1 MSWLSKAYEKSILSK
16 SLKAWEEGISRV
28 IPHQTA
34 AERRAKA
41 DAVSTYYQQK
51 EAAMAEQQRIGAEK
65 QAEQRR
71 IQEKTIRAMRRQYRS
86 SGFMQPMTDASGM
99 QTKLG

>member
-1 MSWLSKAYEKSILSK
+1 MSWLSKGLK
-16 SLKAWEEGISRV
+16 SLEGAVASV

-34 AERRAKA
+34 AERRMKS
-41 DAVSTYYQQK
+41 DMISSYYSQK

-86 SGFMQPMTDASGM
+86 GGFMQPMTDASGM

>member
-1 MSWLSKAYEKSILSK
+1 MSWLSKGLK
-16 SLKAWEEGISRV
+16 SLEGAVASV

-34 AERRAKA
+34 AERRMKSDMISA
-41 DAVSTYYQQK
+41 YYSQK
-51 EAAMAEQQRIGAEK
+51 ENAMAEQQRIGAEK
-65 QAEQRR
+65 QAQQRR

-99 QTKLG
+99 QSKLG

>member
-1 MSWLSKAYEKSILSK
+1 MSWLSKGLK
-16 SLKAWEEGISRV
+16 SLEGAVASV

-51 EAAMAEQQRIGAEK
+51 EAATAEQARIGAEK

-86 SGFMQPMTDASGM
+86 GGFMQPMTDASGM
-99 QTKLG
+99 QSKLG

>member
-51 EAAMAEQQRIGAEK
+51 EAAAAEQARIGEQKKHEQQRIQEK
-65 QAEQRR
+65 Q
-71 IQEKTIRAMRRQYRS
+71 IRSMRRRYRA
-86 SGFMQPMTDASGM
+86 SGFMQPMSDSGF
-99 QTKLG
+99 QEKLG